1 MSQKTLKEL
10 QLVFPTFAEKA
21 NGKITLKWKFIGTEN
36 DFTTVYS
43 SSHPLKRCSLR
54 KKFSQENTCVRVL
67 NIFLKFYKFHKKT
80 PVLESLFNKIS
91 LFSQVRPATLLKR
104 DSNRGVFL

>member
-36 DFTTVYS
+36 DFYHCLQQQSPV
-43 SSHPLKRCSLR
+43 
-54 KKFSQENTCVRVL
+54 KKVFSQEKVFTGKFL
-67 NIFLKFYKFHKKT
+67 WQSLKHFLKILQ
-80 PVLESLFNKIS
+80 V
-91 LFSQVRPATLLKR
+91 SQENACV
-104 DSNRGVFL
+104 GVSF

>member
-36 DFTTVYS
+36 DFYHCLQQQSPV
-43 SSHPLKRCSLR
+43 
-54 KKFSQENTCVRVL
+54 KKVFSQEKVFTGKYL
-67 NIFLKFYKFHKKT
+67 WQSLKHFLKILQ
-80 PVLESLFNKIS
+80 V
-91 LFSQVRPATLLKR
+91 SQENACV
-104 DSNRGVFL
+104 GVSF

>member
-36 DFTTVYS
+36 DFYHCLQQQSPV
-43 SSHPLKRCSLR
+43 
-54 KKFSQENTCVRVL
+54 KKVFSQEKVFTGKYL
-67 NIFLKFYKFHKKT
+67 WQSLKHFLKILQ
-80 PVLESLFNKIS
+80 V
-91 LFSQVRPATLLKR
+91 SQENACVGA
-104 DSNRGVFL
+104 SF

>member
-36 DFTTVYS
+36 DFYHCLQQQSPV
-43 SSHPLKRCSLR
+43 
-54 KKFSQENTCVRVL
+54 KKVFSQEKVFTGNTCGRVL

>member
-36 DFTTVYS
+36 DFYHCLQQQS
-43 SSHPLKRCSLR
+43 
-54 KKFSQENTCVRVL
+54 
-67 NIFLKFYKFHKKT
+67 
-80 PVLESLFNKIS
+80 PVK
-91 LFSQVRPATLLKR
+91 
-104 DSNRGVFL
+104 